1 MPRLVVLVVCLPLL
15 TSRAQPASTEPDV
28 HAGHHM
34 PALEPDAGP
43 PMAREGADTV
53 PAPLGI
59 PMTRVGSGTAWQPD
73 SSPMPGVMFLP
84 GAGWELMLHWNLTV
98 GFDAQTTP
106 RGGHQWTSMN
116 WVMGMAR
123 HGLGT
128 GLFTARVMLSAEPF
142 TTGGEAGYPLLLQ
155 VGEEVIG

>member
-1 MPRLVVLVVCLPLL
+1 
-15 TSRAQPASTEPDV
+15 
-28 HAGHHM
+28 
-34 PALEPDAGP
+34 
-43 PMAREGADTV
+43 
-53 PAPLGI
+53 
-59 PMTRVGSGTAWQPD
+59 
-73 SSPMPGVMFLP
+73 MPGVLFLP

-123 HGLGT
+123 HSVGT

-142 TTGGEAGYPLLLQ
+142 TTGGAAGYPLLLQ
-155 VGEEVIG
+155 VGEEVNGQPLHDRQHPHDLFMELAVDDVQPLGDWLALQALRSRRR